1 MKTLSHKVVTARKK
15 HTCDWCLSTIKIGE
29 KYHTSFNVDHGE
41 GYAWRSHIDCQELAE
56 IFFSDDNDGEGITMD
71 DFDTYIFES
80 YRDIT
85 GKPCS
90 LKTQEYSQILNVV
103 KDYHLKQKDNET
115 N

>member
-29 KYHTSFNVDHGE
+29 KYHTSFNVESGD
-41 GYAWRSHIDCQELAE
+41 GYTWKSHVDCQKLAE
-56 IFFSDDNDGEGITMD
+56 ILFSDDNDGEGMTQD
-71 DFDTYIFES
+71 DFDTHLFES

-90 LKTQEYSQILNVV
+90 LKTQEYSEILNVV
-103 KDYHLKQKDNET
+103 KEYLLKQKDNET